1 MDVRQPSV
9 FLNVFLRH
17 RNVMCLSSVLMKVW
31 GLQNAEESADS
42 EWVRQYIY
50 SDLTDFSKQCSVL
63 PTYTVCPITLP
74 SSPSV
79 SHCDSLCPENLPR
92 SRLPSV
98 CTSRCCFSSPG
109 ERGWPRS
116 RCELPMPPS
125 ATFPADVEENERLN
139 EVCYRPIRVLL
150 WLFMQL
156 WAEL

>member
-1 MDVRQPSV
+1 MSCVSPLCLWRYEGSKMLKNQLI
-9 FLNVFLRH
+9 LNGSDSTFIQIWQIF
-17 RNVMCLSSVLMKVW
+17 LSSAT
-31 GLQNAEESADS
+31 Q
-42 EWVRQYIY
+42 
-50 SDLTDFSKQCSVL
+50 FL

-156 WAEL
+156 WAELWLWLQTILTGAFL